1 MPLVSSTE
9 RGEGYQLGSFLIALG
24 QGEGLQDPCAESWQP
39 KGQGRMPNFLVVD
52 SLSGSYASVWE
63 HTASSKDNIT
73 VFVL

>member
-1 MPLVSSTE
+1 
-9 RGEGYQLGSFLIALG
+9 
-24 QGEGLQDPCAESWQP
+24 
-39 KGQGRMPNFLVVD
+39 MPNFLVVD